1 MEGEK
6 TPLKISQLSKSYG
19 TLKALNQVSFEINP
33 GEVFGLLGP
42 NGAGKTTLI
51 SLITTLEESDSGD
64 IEVFGQSTR
73 THPIEAKSAIG
84 FVPQELIHHGYFN
97 LEEILEFHASMY
109 GIKKD
114 PLRIGYL
121 LKKLDLYE
129 MRKKLVRELSG
140 GMKRRLLIAKAL
152 IHKPK
157 LVLLDEPT
165 AGVDIELR
173 GKIWEFITTL
183 KKEGIAI
190 LLTTH
195 YLEEAEVLC
204 DRVGILRLGY
214 LLKIDTTEKLIS
226 ELSQRE
232 VTIVLKKPLDKI
244 EHPALVLQTDSKIV
258 FKIKPGISLSELP
271 INYSQMHDMRIKE
284 GRLEDVFLSVVE
296 G

>member
-1 MEGEK
+1 MNGIK
-6 TPLKISQLSKSYG
+6 TPLKVSKVSKSYG
-19 TLKALNQVSFEINP
+19 SLKALNQVSFEINP

-51 SLITTLEESDSGD
+51 STITTLEKPDSGQ
-64 IEVFGQSTR
+64 IEVFGYNPK
-73 THPIEAKSAIG
+73 THSALARQEIG
-84 FVPQELIHHGYFN
+84 YVPQELINHGFFT

-109 GIKKD
+109 GVKKD
-114 PLRIGYL
+114 SLRIGYL
-121 LKKLDLYE
+121 LKDLDLYDQ
-129 MRKKLVRELSG
+129 RRKLVRELSG

-173 GKIWEFITTL
+173 NKIWEFIKEL
-183 KKEGIAI
+183 KSQGIAI

-214 LLKIDTTEKLIS
+214 LLKIDTTEKLLS
-226 ELSQRE
+226 ELSERE
-232 VTIVLKKPLDKI
+232 VTVILKAPVQKI
-244 EHPALVLQTDSKIV
+244 EHESLQLQTDKTLV
-258 FKIKPGISLSELP
+258 FKIKPGMSLSELP
-271 INYSQMHDMRIKE
+271 IDYCQMHDIKIRE